1 VEGDEERMTLCP
13 GLAAGA
19 APGTQ
24 HNGDGPAWA
33 ASAAWSTDDRG
44 ERRLVAVRAVGGRRR
59 AVPGGGGEAPGQRRE
74 EMRTGER
81 R

>member
-1 VEGDEERMTLCP
+1 MTLCP

-59 AVPGGGGEAPGQRRE
+59 AVP
-74 EMRTGER
+74 
-81 R
+81 